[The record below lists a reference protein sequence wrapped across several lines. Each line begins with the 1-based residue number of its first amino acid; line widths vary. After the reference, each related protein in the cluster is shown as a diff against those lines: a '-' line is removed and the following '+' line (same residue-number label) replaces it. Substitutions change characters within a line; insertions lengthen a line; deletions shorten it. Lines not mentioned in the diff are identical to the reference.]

1 MKMKLSQMVKLF
13 LLLSIPIVFGGCY
26 TCQQS
31 ISINYNNCMDMRY
44 DNDFC
49 MKAAKM
55 QAETDGYCEAST
67 YRVNW

>member
-1 MKMKLSQMVKLF
+1 MKMKLSLMVKLF
-13 LLLSIPIVFGGCY
+13 LLSIPFVFGGCY